1 MSKLPIAPLVMPST
15 LRGQQNGMLPASILT
30 QIGVGSAR
38 MEITAARSFK
48 AMFAEARKQGF
59 DIRHVGDYRSF
70 QAQLNLFLSRY
81 EPVSVAVY
89 GVTLPA
95 NRKRWDAAKQHGY
108 DSVYWRKKK
117 INGKYPATA
126 ASPGASNHGW
136 GLALDIAEE
145 YDSDPQADPIRQVFV
160 NWLISNAH
168 RYGISA
174 ELQSEPWHWRYVAGD
189 NIPLATLHFEKSG
202 GHVPEPVNPP
212 GPPVGPALVF
222 AYPGKQ
228 IKRGSQGEA
237 VKLVQAVVGAK
248 PDGDYGPATER
259 RVREWQRANGQ
270 FVDGIVGA
278 KTWKAMFG

>member
-1 MSKLPIAPLVMPST
+1 MSKLPIAPMRMPST

-30 QIGVGSAR
+30 TIGVGSAR
-38 MEITAARSFK
+38 MEVTAARSFR
-48 AMFAEARKQGF
+48 AMFAEARRAGF
-59 DIRHVGDYRSF
+59 DIRHVGDYRSY

-81 EPVSVAVY
+81 EPVGFATYSVTA
-89 GVTLPA
+89 PS
-95 NRKRWDAAKQHGY
+95 NRKKWAGAKQAGY
-108 DSVYWRKKK
+108 DSEYWRKKK
-117 INGKYPATA
+117 INGRYPATA
-126 ASPGASNHGW
+126 ATPGNSNHGW

-145 YDSDPQADPIRQVFV
+145 YDGDPQADPIRKVFV
-160 NWLISNAH
+160 DWLIYNAS

-174 ELQSEPWHWRYVAGD
+174 ELQSEQWHWRYVAGD
-189 NIPLATLHFEKSG
+189 QIPNATLHFEQSG

-228 IKRGSQGEA
+228 LKLGSKGEA

-248 PDGDYGPATER
+248 PDGDFGPATER
-259 RVREWQRANGQ
+259 RVRNWQRENGQ